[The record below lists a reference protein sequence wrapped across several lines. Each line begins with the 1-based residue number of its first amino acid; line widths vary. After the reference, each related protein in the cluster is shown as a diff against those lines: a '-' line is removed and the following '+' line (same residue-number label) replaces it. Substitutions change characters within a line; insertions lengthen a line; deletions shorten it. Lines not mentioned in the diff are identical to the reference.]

1 MMPNKEKSRHEHLVT
16 AEMLQNLPEPVQ
28 RYLDYTGVVG
38 KPWVDSGHLKQT
50 GRFRQGLERPWMPMT
65 AEQSYTTNP
74 PGFVWNAR
82 FKMAGLPLLRAR
94 DKYEGGH
101 GHMFGKLAGLFTVFD
116 MRGEELDQGTMLRYL
131 SEMIW
136 FPSAF
141 LGDNISWKSVDDH
154 TAQVTFSDHGKSVSG
169 LMHFDDKGKLTNFT
183 AERYREIDGEFSLD
197 PWSTPIEQYG
207 ELAGLKLPVYGQAMW
222 NLPAGDL
229 VYVELQITELQYNSA
244 P

>member
-1 MMPNKEKSRHEHLVT
+1 MTNKDEARHEHLVT
-16 AEMLQNLPEPVQ
+16 SEMLQNLPEPVQ
-28 RYLDYTGVVG
+28 RYLNYTGVIG
-38 KPWVDSGHLKQT
+38 KAWVHTVHLKQT
-50 GRFRQGLERPWMPMT
+50 GRFRQGLERPWMPMV

-82 FKMAGLPLLRAR
+82 FKVAGLPLLRAR
-94 DKYEGGH
+94 DKYEAGH

-116 MRGEELDQGTMLRYL
+116 VRGEQLDQGTMIRYL

-141 LGDNISWKSVDDH
+141 LVDNISWKKVDDH
-154 TAQVTFSDHGKSVSG
+154 TAQVTFTDHGKSVSG

-183 AERYREIDGEFSLD
+183 TERYREIDGEFSLD

-207 ELAGLKLPVYGQAMW
+207 ELAGLKLPVSGQVMW

-229 VYVELQITELQYNSA
+229 VYVELQITELQYNTA